1 MASGEGAAFRE
12 PSLPSLDPEQ
22 LPDWPGHA
30 EPRGHQ
36 VFACY
41 CVLHIVHLPPSPSRS
56 LAAWHSS
63 GQGGPIDQMSARGG
77 TGKVQAAA
85 RRVSARLSLPCPA
98 LWLEPA
104 RLCRTFLAWRRR
116 RNVWR
121 KPLAGAAAAD
131 YSSWHSRPQPASH
144 HPPPLKSRNNN
155 HHSA

>member
-1 MASGEGAAFRE
+1 MARGPRSENPPCPPLTPSSCLTGQQAM
-12 PSLPSLDPEQ
+12 PSLAAIKSLP
-22 LPDWPGHA
+22 A
-30 EPRGHQ
+30 T
-36 VFACY
+36 VSSTS
-41 CVLHIVHLPPSPSRS
+41 HLPPSPSRS

-104 RLCRTFLAWRRR
+104 RTFLAWRRR

-155 HHSA
+155 HSA